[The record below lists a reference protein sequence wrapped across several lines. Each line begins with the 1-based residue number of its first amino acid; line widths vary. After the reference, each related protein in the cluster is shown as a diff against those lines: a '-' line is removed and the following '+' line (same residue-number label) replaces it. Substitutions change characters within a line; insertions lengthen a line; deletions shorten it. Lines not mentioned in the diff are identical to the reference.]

1 MFSLRITH
9 FGIIFVAIHL
19 IYNKQHEDYKRQ

>member
-1 MFSLRITH
+1 MFGLRITY
-9 FGIIFVAIHL
+9 FGVIFATIHV